1 MTLYNKRS
9 PVCVRE
15 KERQREMA
23 CMGLCFGAW
32 VCRCECRC
40 VHVLYFHILV
50 LCLYMFICL
59 RIIYICLHH
68 VYILLCYLCACVCG
82 RLRATIPF
90 HRLFAR
96 VPLLQLLSQSSS
108 FEFWASCLMFHS
120 LCSLLWVICPPTP
133 LSAHNTVP
141 TVLRLL
147 SLHSPCS
154 IFFVTFPPLTHRN
167 FLYLPPSSYLS
178 SS

>member
-1 MTLYNKRS
+1 M
-9 PVCVRE
+9 CVRE

-23 CMGLCFGAW
+23 CMGLCLGAC
-32 VCRCECRC
+32 VCRCECI
-40 VHVLYFHILV
+40 HELYFHILV

-59 RIIYICLHH
+59 RIIYICLRH
-68 VYILLCYLCACVCG
+68 VYIYACVIYVLACVG
-82 RLRATIPF
+82 ACVLLFLSTVSSARL
-90 HRLFAR
+90 
-96 VPLLQLLSQSSS
+96 PLLQLVSQSSS

-154 IFFVTFPPLTHRN
+154 IFFVTFSPLTHRN